1 MDELRRWALLIAA
14 VGVVVGTFT
23 GLRRYMAFREARW
36 VETDLRERLFAHL
49 QRLHFAFHD
58 HAQTGQL
65 MSRANPDLQ
74 QLPAFIVMIPPTISN
89 AVPVVAVTVILASLD
104 PILTVLA
111 PGSLPLP
118 HALSPPFL
126 PPPPPPP

>member
-65 MSRANPDLQ
+65 MSRANTDLQ
-74 QLPAFIVMIPPTISN
+74 QIQAFIVMIPLTIST
-89 AVPVVAVTVILASLD
+89 AVTVIAFTVMPASLD

-111 PGSLPLP
+111 IGSLPLP
-118 HALSPPFL
+118 NVFDQKRVVD
-126 PPPPPPP
+126 

>member
-14 VGVVVGTFT
+14 VGVAVGTFT

-58 HAQTGQL
+58 HAQTDRKRVVLGK
-65 MSRANPDLQ
+65 SVSVSVDLGGCRHLKKKIKRTGHHTLNHTTLDKRTLLQ
-74 QLPAFIVMIPPTISN
+74 VMRR
-89 AVPVVAVTVILASLD
+89 
-104 PILTVLA
+104 
-111 PGSLPLP
+111 PL
-118 HALSPPFL
+118 
-126 PPPPPPP
+126 